1 MFQCTWPKGKPLED
15 VFGEWVKKSS
25 KLLPGALSQHAIEHL
40 ASSGLQRHGQAEP
53 EHHWHGKTPEHKL
66 ANTCPPTVTTTD
78 GDRCRDAGTTC
89 QRCGRQT
96 HPRKDCWHRHEICQ
110 NCVDMPVR
118 TRCKT
123 NRAQKSQSR
132 KFGVPLFMTL
142 SAMVIV
148 MAPNTPRLRRV
159 AKNLF
164 CAARRVKIQQH
175 LLNIKTGQTS
185 QKSSRTSRRLNIFKI

>member
-1 MFQCTWPKGKPLED
+1 MQSSTWQPADCKD
-15 VFGEWVKKSS
+15 IF
-25 KLLPGALSQHAIEHL
+25 SQSPSTTGMA
-40 ASSGLQRHGQAEP
+40 RRP
-53 EHHWHGKTPEHKL
+53 
-66 ANTCPPTVTTTD
+66 NTSWQIPVHCSPPTVTTTD

-118 TRCKT
+118 MRCKT

-175 LLNIKTGQTS
+175 LLNIETGQTS